1 MRRPWLALLL
11 VVLMCQALYAQL
23 GDLRLSLSGRGSYT
37 TSSKLFY
44 NPDSPSPTVRA
55 QHLPFEDIFGWG
67 IELRIQRAQDSY
79 FLSLSADVLST
90 VARQNQ
96 LIALTNPPQVL
107 PVREGLV
114 AIPIELGLNTFVPIG
129 SDKVRLFMGG
139 GVGIYYAERILQVA
153 GVNASRKNRPVSFG
167 IHVVSGVEYQI
178 IPRFAL
184 KADVRFRDPEIS
196 TINRFDQQSTVFNGK
211 VISFPRGD
219 MKTKINLDGL
229 NFGIGVVVEVL

>member
-1 MRRPWLALLL
+1 MRRSWLVLVL

-67 IELRIQRAQDSY
+67 VEVRIRRSEDSY
-79 FLSLSADVLST
+79 FVSLSVDVLST
-90 VARQNQ
+90 IVRQNQ

-107 PVREGLV
+107 PVSEGIV
-114 AIPIELGLNTFVPIG
+114 AVPIEVGINSFVPLG
-129 SDKVRLFMGG
+129 SEKVRLFMGG
-139 GVGIYYAERILQVA
+139 GIGLYYAERILQVA
-153 GVNASRKNRPVSFG
+153 GVKASRQNRLVSYG
-167 IHVVSGVEYQI
+167 IHVESGVEYQLMPGI
-178 IPRFAL
+178 AL
-184 KADVRFRDPEIS
+184 KADVRFRDPEINA
-196 TINRFDQQSTVFNGK
+196 INRFDQPSTIFNGK
-211 VISFPRGD
+211 LISFPRGD
-219 MKTKINLDGL
+219 MKTKVNVDGL